1 MYISP
6 QATFRFWDLL
16 PKDKISSR
24 GGRKVFTADGRSA
37 LVAGL
42 RILGITKGDRVLI
55 PAYICKIIPSLLSVL
70 GISYRYYPLKQDLSI
85 DTDGLRKLID
95 STGSKAVIIVHYF
108 GFIDPGFDDVI
119 MLCRDKGLKIIEDCV
134 HALYSKNNGR
144 MVGADGDIGIFSLH
158 KALGTPTGGMLTI
171 NFEYEG
177 TIELKEMPFAKKALR
192 TVRGFIYIL
201 EKTVGFSVRPYL
213 LSLKPIRRVL
223 RKDKEEKVV
232 KGYAIDRISLK
243 IFNNIKEAGAVRKQ
257 RENFNYLLSKVSEF
271 GLVPIYKELPEGV
284 SPFGFPI
291 LLENRDKVQQL
302 LYRKGAIVNA
312 LWDELPYDIDE
323 ERFRVSHL
331 LSKKILVLPVHQDI
345 EFRNID
351 SLIAIIE
358 EGLGTGKAESIKP

>member
-16 PKDKISSR
+16 SKDKISSR

-95 STGSKAVIIVHYF
+95 STDSKAVIIVHYF

-119 MLCRDKGLKIIEDCV
+119 RLCRDKGLKIIEDCI
-134 HALYSKNNGR
+134 HALYSKNKGR
-144 MVGADGDIGIFSLH
+144 MVGADGDIGVFSLH

-192 TVRGFIYIL
+192 TVRSFIYIL
-201 EKTVGFSVRPYL
+201 EKVVGFSVRPYL
-213 LSLKPIRRVL
+213 LSLKPIRRVV
-223 RKDKEEKVV
+223 RKDKEEKVA
-232 KGYAIDRISLK
+232 KCYAIDRISLK
-243 IFNNIKEAGAVRKQ
+243 IFKNSEEAGSVRKQ
-257 RENFNYLLSKVSEF
+257 RENFNYLLDKVSEF
-271 GLVPIYKELPEGV
+271 NLVPLYKELSDGV

-291 LLENRDKVQQL
+291 LLEDRDRIHHL
-302 LYRKGAIVNA
+302 LYLKGFLINA
-312 LWDELPYDIDE
+312 LWDELPADIDE
-323 ERFRVSHL
+323 KEFQVSHYL
-331 LSKKILVLPVHQDI
+331 RQRILVLPIHQDI
-345 EFRNID
+345 EIRHID
-351 SLIAIIE
+351 ALLKTIRE
-358 EGLGTGKAESIKP
+358 VRL